1 MAMQKRRSGIKES
14 AGALLVRHLLLP
26 ERDTSQDR
34 AVPAKCALTSEW
46 RPINATT
53 NRRR

>member
-46 RPINATT
+46 RRINAIT